1 MAIKPIEF
9 ISNAV
14 RAKEIVAVLARNG
27 FADLL
32 QKLDLPPRILSA
44 FGTSAMV
51 KRSLWERVRLALEQ
65 LGPTFIKIGQ
75 LLSTRPDVI
84 PEALIGELR
93 KLQESVPPS
102 PFSEIEP
109 IIEEGLGQPLSEVF
123 DSFEEEAAAG
133 ASMAQVHFATLADTG
148 ERVAVKVQ
156 RPGLDKIIDADF
168 DILLWFARQAH
179 ERLDDLRP
187 YDLPGVVQT
196 LREGLE
202 QELDFRREARNIQFF
217 TLQNSFPE
225 EICAPKVFEDLCS
238 RRVLVMERI
247 DGQRLSEIEQ
257 GSDLAKRVARIGSR
271 SLFHQILINGFFH
284 ADPHAGNLR
293 LLDEKRL
300 CLLDWGLTGQLTRRM
315 RFGMVDLFLSFIR
328 GDAEQVARTAMGL
341 ADSGDPVDR
350 RALERQ
356 IMFSMREHY
365 DPATGQGDIG
375 RAVLQLLYIFGRN
388 GIDLSR
394 DYSLM
399 AKAILSVEETGKALD
414 SEYNLKTEFEPVL
427 LDLIRERRSPW
438 RMLRD
443 ARESIMQGLDYIQS
457 LPDEVYRILKK
468 IEKDNLKLNLQHRGL
483 EELDNT
489 ISDASNKITLGIILG
504 CLIMGS
510 SLIIT
515 TKIPPLLFG
524 YPIIGLI
531 GFVLSM
537 ALGVWVAVDILRG
550 GRKK

>member
-51 KRSLWERVRLALEQ
+51 KRSQWERVRLVLEE

-75 LLSTRPDVI
+75 LLSTRPDVV
-84 PEALIGELR
+84 PEALIDELR
-93 KLQESVPPS
+93 KLQETVPPV
-102 PFSEIEP
+102 PFSEVQS
-109 IIEEGLGQPLSEVF
+109 IIEEGLERPVSEVF
-123 DSFEEEAAAG
+123 ASFEEEAAAG
-133 ASMAQVHFATLADTG
+133 ASMAQVHFASLVGTG

-156 RPGLDKIIDADF
+156 RPGLEKTIDADF
-168 DILLWFARQAH
+168 DILIWFARQAH
-179 ERLDDLRP
+179 ERLENLRP

-202 QELDFRREARNIQFF
+202 RELDFRREARSIQFF
-217 TLQNSFPE
+217 SLQNSFPE
-225 EICAPKVFEDLCS
+225 DICAPKVYEDLSS

-247 DGQRLSEIEQ
+247 DGHRLTEIDPGSE
-257 GSDLAKRVARIGSR
+257 LAKRIARVGSR

-293 LLDEKRL
+293 LLEGKKL

-328 GDAEQVARTAMGL
+328 GDAEQVARTAIGL
-341 ADSGDPVDR
+341 ADSGNAVDHR
-350 RALERQ
+350 TLERQ
-356 IMFSMREHY
+356 IMFSIREHY
-365 DPATGQGDIG
+365 DPATGQGDVG
-375 RAVLQLLYIFGRN
+375 KAVLQLLYIFGRN
-388 GIDLSR
+388 GIDLAR
-394 DYSLM
+394 DYSLV
-399 AKAILSVEETGKALD
+399 AKSILCVEETSKALD
-414 SEYNLKTEFEPVL
+414 PEYNLKSEFEPVL

-438 RMLRD
+438 RMVRD
-443 ARESIMQGLDYIQS
+443 ARERLMQGLDYVQN
-457 LPDEVYRILKK
+457 LPDELHRILKK
-468 IEKDNLKLNLQHRGL
+468 IEKDSLKLNLQHRGL
-483 EELDNT
+483 EDLDHT
-489 ISDASNKITLGIILG
+489 ISEASNKITLGIILG

-524 YPIIGLI
+524 YPIFGLI

-537 ALGVWVAVDILRG
+537 ALGVWVAIDILRG
-550 GRKK
+550 GKGR